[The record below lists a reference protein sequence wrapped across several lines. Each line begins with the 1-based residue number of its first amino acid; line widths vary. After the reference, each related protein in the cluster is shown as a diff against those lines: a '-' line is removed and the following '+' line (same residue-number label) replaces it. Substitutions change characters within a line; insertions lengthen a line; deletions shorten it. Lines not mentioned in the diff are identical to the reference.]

1 MKRLITNNN
10 RNSALY
16 MSGSIVLSSI
26 MYRVFLNDVP
36 KNQKYS
42 TGFFLGAGVLKL
54 SKDKIYRDLG
64 RGLFLSSAINWM
76 YDLTRKS
83 NCPFVFKSNL
93 PTENSILINI
103 NNGNIIQKICPKNG
117 IIYLTKSNN
126 REGWLESFKLLHCLN
141 ISGRYG
147 GLPSKKG
154 NPVLWHKLQNHTIE
168 FNYLLRSW
176 INYFESKRK
185 IFEDK
190 NNSYEK
196 KLDFWR
202 SMVND
207 GKPLD
212 IKNKDWKPKFKGEW
226 SVYNNTLLR
235 YDDYGNILYGA
246 AGAAF
251 GLDKFTLIVGANLNQ
266 ITKTG
271 FDDEK
276 DTKSILRGIRL
287 YQDFLKASVPNFIK

>member
-1 MKRLITNNN
+1 
-10 RNSALY
+10 
-16 MSGSIVLSSI
+16 
-26 MYRVFLNDVP
+26 
-36 KNQKYS
+36 
-42 TGFFLGAGVLKL
+42 
-54 SKDKIYRDLG
+54 
-64 RGLFLSSAINWM
+64 
-76 YDLTRKS
+76 
-83 NCPFVFKSNL
+83 
-93 PTENSILINI
+93 
-103 NNGNIIQKICPKNG
+103 
-117 IIYLTKSNN
+117 
-126 REGWLESFKLLHCLN
+126 
-141 ISGRYG
+141 
-147 GLPSKKG
+147 
-154 NPVLWHKLQNHTIE
+154 
-168 FNYLLRSW
+168 
-176 INYFESKRK
+176 
-185 IFEDK
+185 
-190 NNSYEK
+190 
-196 KLDFWR
+196 
-202 SMVND
+202 MVND